1 MAQEFNRL
9 PNEWQTYIVLILN
22 IALCAFIFRQSFVI
36 RKQRI
41 MLSQNEEYVLSFTED
56 VYKSTRFML
65 SYSDVDF
72 APFKVLVNRQSP
84 IVTDY
89 KGIIIPVNP
98 CVTCTEQLFELLE
111 ETEFYEGINYI
122 LFVPSDRQKDYQ
134 ARFHGNSGVSI
145 ICYKP
150 DDNQY
155 TLFRDI
161 NEIIIYRSEGGVI
174 YKTLMMTRFLPEVA
188 DVIL

>member
-1 MAQEFNRL
+1 MAPVFNKSS
-9 PNEWQTYIVLILN
+9 NEWRIHILLVLN
-22 IALCAFIFRQSFVI
+22 IALCVLICRQSFVI
-36 RKQRI
+36 RKQRMI
-41 MLSQNEEYVLSFTED
+41 LSQNEGYVLSFTEA

-65 SYSDVDF
+65 SYSDADF
-72 APFKVLVNRQSP
+72 APFKVLVNSQSP

-89 KGIIIPVNP
+89 RGIIIPPNP
-98 CVTCTEQLFELLE
+98 CITCTEQLFELLE
-111 ETEFYEGINYI
+111 ETEFHEGMNYI

-161 NEIIIYRSEGGVI
+161 NEIIIYRCEGGVI
-174 YKTLMMTRFLPEVA
+174 CKTLMMTRFLPDIA
-188 DVIL
+188 DTIL